1 MINIGKRA
9 RVNYVG
15 MLDDGTVFDST
26 YERGVP
32 LELTIGSMTLPPAV
46 ERALAQ
52 MRAGEHRAVTVFS
65 DEAYGAYDESLIE
78 IVPATAIPNADAL
91 PVGDYIML
99 QTPVGLQRIKVV
111 KVEDGMVYFDLNHEF
126 AGRDLR
132 FELELVEFIQE
143 SYIERELHPAGCGCG
158 CELLKE
164 SLGA

>member
-1 MINIGKRA
+1 
-9 RVNYVG
+9 
-15 MLDDGTVFDST
+15 
-26 YERGVP
+26 
-32 LELTIGSMTLPPAV
+32 
-46 ERALAQ
+46 
-52 MRAGEHRAVTVFS
+52 
-65 DEAYGAYDESLIE
+65 
-78 IVPATAIPNADAL
+78 
-91 PVGDYIML
+91 ML